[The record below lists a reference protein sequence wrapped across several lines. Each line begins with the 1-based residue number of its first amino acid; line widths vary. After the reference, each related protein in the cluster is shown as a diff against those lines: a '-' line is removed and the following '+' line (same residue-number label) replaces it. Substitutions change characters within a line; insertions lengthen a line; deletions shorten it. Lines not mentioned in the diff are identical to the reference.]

1 MMRQLSTRHAF
12 LLATCLA
19 IVPVAQAE
27 LRQCDSLSSNPGA
40 YKVVL
45 DEFAFGS
52 DAAKANESLA
62 RLHETL
68 QFNFEVQVDA
78 LNQAA
83 QEINKKLKVPMRV
96 VFCKQRQ
103 PSFDGSDFT
112 AQLAERLSDERVVVE
127 MWGRLDLRPPVTPDG
142 KPAPSARIAY
152 MMPPVHHYLDE
163 DEVPP
168 MHVLA
173 YPKVGTA
180 KSIEELENL
189 PELPAFALVG
199 LGTKA
204 AKAKQYDLATFA
216 FNQAEAKIASAKLA
230 GTNARLD
237 ALLAYVKRATCET
250 RASAKSDQNYTGSL
264 KLVPACGGET

>member
-1 MMRQLSTRHAF
+1 MMRQLIKRHAS
-12 LLATCLA
+12 LLAMCLA
-19 IVPVAQAE
+19 IVPVARAE
-27 LRQCDSLSSNPGA
+27 LKHCDSLSSSPGA

-96 VFCKQRQ
+96 VFCKRQ

-127 MWGRLDLRPPVTPDG
+127 MWGRLDLRPAPDG

-163 DEVPP
+163 EDAPP

-173 YPKVGTA
+173 YPKVGSA
-180 KSIEELENL
+180 RSIEELENL

-216 FNQAEAKIASAKLA
+216 FNQAEAGIANAKLA
-230 GTNARLD
+230 GSNARLD

-250 RASAKSDQNYTGSL
+250 RASAQSDQNYTGSL
-264 KLVPACGGET
+264 KLVPPCGGGT

>member
-1 MMRQLSTRHAF
+1 MMRQLITRHAS
-12 LLATCLA
+12 LLATWLA
-19 IVPVAQAE
+19 VIPVAQAE

-45 DEFAFGS
+45 DEFSFGS

-127 MWGRLDLRPPVTPDG
+127 MWGRLDLQPTAG
-142 KPAPSARIAY
+142 GTAAPRARIAY

-163 DEVPP
+163 DDAPP

-173 YPKVGTA
+173 YPKVGSA
-180 KSIEELENL
+180 RSIEELENL
-189 PELPAFALVG
+189 PELPAFALIG

-204 AKAKQYDLATFA
+204 AKAKQYDLAAFA
-216 FNQAEAKIASAKLA
+216 FNRAVAGIADAKLA
-230 GTNARLD
+230 GSNARLD
-237 ALLAYVKRATCET
+237 TLLEYVKRATCET
-250 RASAKSDQNYTGSL
+250 RASAKNDASYTGPL
-264 KLVPACGGET
+264 KLAPACGGGS

>member
-1 MMRQLSTRHAF
+1 MRPIIHA
-12 LLATCLA
+12 LLIVTCLVIA
-19 IVPVAQAE
+19 PAAHAE
-27 LRQCDSLSSNPGA
+27 LRHCDSLSSSPGT

-45 DEFAFGS
+45 DEFVFGS
-52 DAAKANESLA
+52 DAAKANDSLA

-83 QEINKKLKVPMRV
+83 QEISRKLKVPMRV

-112 AQLAERLSDERVVVE
+112 AQLSERLSDERVVVE
-127 MWGRLDLRPPVTPDG
+127 MWGRLDLRSTPDG
-142 KPAPSARIAY
+142 PAPSARIAY

-163 DEVPP
+163 DDAPP

-173 YPKVGTA
+173 YPKVGSA
-180 KSIEELENL
+180 QSIEELENL
-189 PELPAFALVG
+189 PELPAFALIG

-204 AKAKQYDLATFA
+204 AKAKQYDLAAFA
-216 FNQAEAKIASAKLA
+216 FNRAEAGIADVKLA
-230 GTNARLD
+230 GSNARLD

-250 RASAKSDQNYTGSL
+250 RASAKSDRSYTGPL
-264 KLVPACGGET
+264 RLAPACGGGS

>member
-1 MMRQLSTRHAF
+1 MMRQLTTRHAS

-19 IVPVAQAE
+19 IVPAAQAE

-127 MWGRLDLRPPVTPDG
+127 MWGRLDLTTTDG
-142 KPAPSARIAY
+142 TAAPRARIAY

-163 DEVPP
+163 DDAPP

-173 YPKVGTA
+173 YPKVGSA
-180 KSIEELENL
+180 RSVEELENL
-189 PELPAFALVG
+189 PELSAFALIG

-204 AKAKQYDLATFA
+204 AQAKQYDLAAFA
-216 FNQAEAKIASAKLA
+216 FNRAVAGIADAKL
-230 GTNARLD
+230 GGSNARLD

-250 RASAKSDQNYTGSL
+250 RASAKNDASYTGPL
-264 KLVPACGGET
+264 KLAPACGGGS

>member
-1 MMRQLSTRHAF
+1 MMRQLIARRAA
-12 LLATCLA
+12 LLAMCVA
-19 IVPVAQAE
+19 ITPVAQAE
-27 LRQCDSLSSNPGA
+27 LKRCDSLSSNPGA

-45 DEFAFGS
+45 DEFAFAS

-78 LNQAA
+78 LNQSA

-127 MWGRLDLRPPVTPDG
+127 MWGRLDLRPTPDG
-142 KPAPSARIAY
+142 PPTPSARIAY

-163 DEVPP
+163 DDAPP

-173 YPKVGTA
+173 YPKVGSA
-180 KSIEELENL
+180 QSIEELENL

-216 FNQAEAKIASAKLA
+216 FNQAETGIANVKLA
-230 GTNARLD
+230 GSNARLD
-237 ALLAYVKRATCET
+237 ALLAYVKRARCET
-250 RASAKSDQNYTGSL
+250 RANAQNDQSYTGSL
-264 KLVPACGGET
+264 KLVPLCGGGT